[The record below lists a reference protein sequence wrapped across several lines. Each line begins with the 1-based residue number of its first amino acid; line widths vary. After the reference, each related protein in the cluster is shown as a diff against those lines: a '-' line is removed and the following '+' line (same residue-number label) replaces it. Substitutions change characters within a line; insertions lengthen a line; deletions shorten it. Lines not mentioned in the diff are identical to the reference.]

1 MFTSEAITRGVRVQ
15 VTSRHDPERSD
26 PAQGHWFF
34 LYTVAIANESLEAV
48 QLVSRHWVITDGE
61 GAIQEVRGPGV
72 VGEQP
77 VLRPGQSFEYA
88 SFCPLPTAVGTM
100 HGEYEM
106 RTPAGEVFEAAIAPF
121 SLAVPHALN

>member
-1 MFTSEAITRGVRVQ
+1 MSDTTTRGVRVE
-15 VTSRHDPERSD
+15 VESTFEPERSSPGD
-26 PAQGHWFF
+26 GEYLFSYAVRISNVGQE
-34 LYTVAIANESLEAV
+34 VV
-48 QLVSRHWVITDGE
+48 QLVARHWVITNANGE
-61 GAIQEVRGPGV
+61 VEHVRGPGV

-77 VLRPGQSFEYA
+77 VLRPGQAFEYE

-106 RTPAGEVFEAAIAPF
+106 RRPTGETFEAAIAPF

>member
-1 MFTSEAITRGVRVQ
+1 MSDTTTRSVRVE
-15 VTSRHDPERSD
+15 VESTFEPERSS
-26 PAQGHWFF
+26 PAEGEYLFS
-34 LYTVAIANESLEAV
+34 YTVRISNVGDEVV
-48 QLVSRHWVITDGE
+48 QLLARHWVITNANGE
-61 GAIQEVRGPGV
+61 VEHVRGPGV